1 MTAPR
6 LAQRFSPNSELHLP
20 SDRVTVLGATNQFEA
35 ATLVCRTLYNV
46 AEEAQDRRRRHF
58 ENVWKTYEEY
68 IFYASKSVALGIL
81 HERARRPYG
90 LPGTYRSTLVE
101 EAWWAVGLPSE
112 LQTLDFRV
120 WDEDARRSP
129 SPATTAALT
138 TEVFKLVRS
147 RLATHLALANPGALR
162 AYAEEVKHSPELL
175 VPAGELHDG
184 ALDWTNVLVQHHLVL
199 EPDLILGSRDTSSP
213 PPPRDAMR
221 IGIPRTGQDAAPF
234 STVNFTG
241 AIVIV
246 LPLVDVL
253 AYELEIVWQGF
264 DFRVRSQGQSRAAR
278 KDAACVAVFNVML
291 AWDLV
296 DRLAAAQID
305 LETCDISKL
314 ALHVREL
321 LDRMHNTHDLCGYRI
336 FYDWVTDQLGERR
349 RAEVA
354 EDVVRFLQPFW
365 PALGDER
372 LYGEQTR
379 GRNCRDVVAE
389 LCRALKMVHNLVRQS
404 GALDNVKMLH
414 LRVAD
419 PPSRSCRGK
428 ITLFLPQLFLSVV
441 ATAPEAKRTS
451 AIYRVVKH
459 TARMAT
465 DSYSHTFT
473 WKGHGST
480 IVATGT
486 FDDWKC
492 SLPPLTKQAD
502 GSFAGHVQLPFG
514 KKVLYKY
521 VVDGQWMPNHDEPTE
536 TDFSGNVNNVLHV
549 PEHIAV
555 VENVSSGTDTSAV
568 LPVPSSSVTV
578 AGDVSST
585 APATTSSTAT
595 NTSNAPATVTEQAK
609 ERAAQVQTTAT
620 DLATQAQTKV
630 QEVAPQVQE
639 KAKELAGKTQ
649 ETVGPAAATLGA
661 AVVAT
666 AGAAAAGLASLA
678 SSATETTTEAL
689 AQAPSAAKELSAQ
702 ASSAASTAQA
712 KVQESAS
719 QVAQEAHTTAVVAKD
734 NGPQSTADAPKYN
747 EHTAVVAK
755 EPAPVAPTV
764 AGAAGPEAH
773 STAAAPKYDEHTA
786 VVAKQEA
793 PAAPSV
799 PLGAGAEAHVT
810 AAADKQAAEPEHKP
824 VEGFVAPKEKPEDA
838 PLIGAG
844 IAAVGAAVAG
854 VELLGHKV
862 VEAVHPHAVHAQ
874 QAGSQTLQ
882 DAAHTAEQYLDH
894 TRQET
899 EKLAHQT
906 YEQAQHQ
913 AVNVKEKLFEA
924 LHLGK
929 KKAAETSKRAST
941 VLPASAA
948 ASVGATSGVPDKEI
962 TPLPVSEAPGSGA
975 STVPDQV
982 VTKLPA
988 SEAPVA
994 TDKPDPHPPVS
1005 KAVVPTS
1012 TSTGAA
1018 SSSAEAPTLP
1028 DKDITPI
1035 TPLEA
1040 PVALQQGSNAVPTA
1054 YNAVA
1059 PASTRSTSAPAPAP
1073 ARSSPLPPPPLQP
1086 LPPSPAP
1093 APAASSPSAHV
1104 STGTTPALAPPV
1116 APIEPAPVSTKAVAV
1131 GPTTTA
1137 QPGTTAPT
1145 STAPASTPATPQ
1157 KAEQFTT
1164 APTTPA
1170 STLGKQAGRQA
1181 LGAAS
1186 GRDES
1191 PSPSINSGK
1200 EKRKSFFS
1208 RVFSSSGKKGKE

>member
-1 MTAPR
+1 
-6 LAQRFSPNSELHLP
+6 
-20 SDRVTVLGATNQFEA
+20 
-35 ATLVCRTLYNV
+35 
-46 AEEAQDRRRRHF
+46 
-58 ENVWKTYEEY
+58 
-68 IFYASKSVALGIL
+68 
-81 HERARRPYG
+81 
-90 LPGTYRSTLVE
+90 
-101 EAWWAVGLPSE
+101 
-112 LQTLDFRV
+112 
-120 WDEDARRSP
+120 
-129 SPATTAALT
+129 
-138 TEVFKLVRS
+138 
-147 RLATHLALANPGALR
+147 
-162 AYAEEVKHSPELL
+162 
-175 VPAGELHDG
+175 
-184 ALDWTNVLVQHHLVL
+184 
-199 EPDLILGSRDTSSP
+199 
-213 PPPRDAMR
+213 MR
-221 IGIPRTGQDAAPF
+221 
-234 STVNFTG
+234 
-241 AIVIV
+241 
-246 LPLVDVL
+246 
-253 AYELEIVWQGF
+253 EQGF
-264 DFRVRSQGQSRAAR
+264 DFHIRSEGQSRAAR

-296 DRLAAAQID
+296 DRLAAARIY
-305 LETCDISKL
+305 LETCDVAKL
-314 ALHVREL
+314 ALHAREL
-321 LDRMHNTHDLCGYRI
+321 MDRMHATHNVCRYRL
-336 FYDWVTDQLGERR
+336 FYNWVTDQLGERR

-354 EDVVRFLQPFW
+354 EEVVRFLQPFW

-372 LYGEQTR
+372 MYGKESR
-379 GRNCRDVVAE
+379 GKNRQNVVTE
-389 LCRALKMVHNLVRQS
+389 LFRALKMVHDLI
-404 GALDNVKMLH
+404 H
-414 LRVAD
+414 PHP
-419 PPSRSCRGK
+419 PPS
-428 ITLFLPQLFLSVV
+428 
-441 ATAPEAKRTS
+441 E
-451 AIYRVVKH
+451 
-459 TARMAT
+459 
-465 DSYSHTFT
+465 
-473 WKGHGST
+473 KGHGST

-585 APATTSSTAT
+585 APATTSTTAT

-609 ERAAQVQTTAT
+609 EMAAQVQSTAS

-649 ETVGPAAATLGA
+649 ETVGPTAATLGA

-702 ASSAASTAQA
+702 ASSAASTAQT

-719 QVAQEAHTTAVVAKD
+719 QVAQEAHTTAVIAKD
-734 NGPQSTADAPKYN
+734 NGPQSTAAAPKYD

-773 STAAAPKYDEHTA
+773 SSAAAPKYDEHTA
-786 VVAKQEA
+786 VVVKEEA

-799 PLGAGAEAHVT
+799 PVGAGSEAHVT

-824 VEGFVAPKEKPEDA
+824 VEGFIAPKEKPEDA

-913 AVNVKEKLFEA
+913 AVNVKEKLFDA

-948 ASVGATSGVPDKEI
+948 AAVGATSGVPDKEI
-962 TPLPVSEAPGSGA
+962 TPLPVSEAPAGGV

-994 TDKPDPHPPVS
+994 TDKPDSHPPVS

-1012 TSTGAA
+1012 TSSGAGSA

-1028 DKDITPI
+1028 AKDIKPI
-1035 TPLEA
+1035 TPSEA

-1059 PASTRSTSAPAPAP
+1059 PASTASTSAPAPAP
-1073 ARSSPLPPPPLQP
+1073 ARSSPLPPPPSQP

-1093 APAASSPSAHV
+1093 APTASSPSAHV
-1104 STGTTPALAPPV
+1104 STGTAPALAPPV
-1116 APIEPAPVSTKAVAV
+1116 APVEPAPVSSKAVPV

-1137 QPGTTAPT
+1137 QPGTTAPS